1 MNEIKHVLF
10 LTPRTVK
17 PRISMMNL
25 MDMPKTLKS
34 PTTNINGRM
43 HMNSATSPNKRNGV
57 KIISG
62 FANAA
67 IHSKAP
73 TATYGCSIT
82 GKCASPLARVVI
94 YLRRIAYPS
103 SELLSEH

>member
-1 MNEIKHVLF
+1 
-10 LTPRTVK
+10 
-17 PRISMMNL
+17 

-43 HMNSATSPNKRNGV
+43 HMNSAISPNNRNGV

-67 IHSKAP
+67 IHNKVPA
-73 TATYGCSIT
+73 ATYGCSIT
-82 GKCASPLARVVI
+82 GKRASQLARVVI
-94 YLRRIAYPS
+94 DLGRIAYPS